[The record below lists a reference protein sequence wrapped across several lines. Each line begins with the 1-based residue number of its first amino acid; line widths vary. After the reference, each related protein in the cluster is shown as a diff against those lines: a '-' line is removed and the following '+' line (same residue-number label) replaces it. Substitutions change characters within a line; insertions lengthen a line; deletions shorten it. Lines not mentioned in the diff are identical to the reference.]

1 MWQWMG
7 SNGWGWMGGT
17 MLFGGLFWLVLL
29 ALGVV
34 AVMWVVRTQGSGS
47 TGSPSIERKSTA
59 LDILEERYA
68 KGEIHR
74 DEYVEKKRDLGG

>member
-7 SNGWGWMGGT
+7 SNGWGWMGGM

-29 ALGVV
+29 VLGVV
-34 AVMWVVRTQGSGS
+34 AVIGVVRTQGSGS
-47 TGSPSIERKSTA
+47 RGSPSTERKPSA

-68 KGEIHR
+68 KGEVQR
-74 DEYVEKKRDLGG
+74 DEFLEKKRDLRG